1 MLPPVEN
8 PHLQKKITMTKYFGT
23 NGARGTIDEFPP
35 ALAKKLASATGKYLN
50 CGRVLVA
57 RDGRLTGKIYRDAI
71 VEGLLAAG
79 CRVTDLGMVSSPT
92 AEFMIKKLG
101 ASGLIIIT
109 ASHNPPEYNGMKVV
123 DKDGLAVSRERAEE
137 IEKMAEGGMKGKKR
151 GVVEKYEN
159 AIEEHISAIIGRVD
173 VERIRTRK
181 PRLVLDCGNGMASV
195 IAPQLF
201 SRMGCE
207 VVPINSHV
215 DGNFP
220 GRPSEP
226 TEENVKDLM
235 KIVKELRADAGIAW
249 DGDADRVAFVDERGR
264 YVIGDKVFALS
275 VLLKLREKKGNV
287 ITTVATSLAVEDIAK
302 KYGCEVAYTKIG
314 APYLCEEIV
323 KGGVIAGEEV
333 GGVIWPEISLA
344 KEGIYTATKTV
355 EAICDKP
362 LSQWIAELPD
372 YRNIKEKI
380 MTDEYR
386 KKVLVE
392 KMRRYAAE
400 NGLNYIEKDGVR
412 INYEN
417 GWVIVRPSGTENY
430 VRIFA
435 EAKTA
440 KEAKELINKHRK
452 IIGE

>member
-1 MLPPVEN
+1 M
-8 PHLQKKITMTKYFGT
+8 TMAKYFGT
-23 NGARGTIDEFPP
+23 NGARGTIEEFPP
-35 ALAKKLASATGKYLN
+35 PLARKLAWATGKYLD
-50 CGRVLVA
+50 CGRVLIA
-57 RDGRLTGKIYRDAI
+57 RDGRLTGGIYRDAV
-71 VEGLLAAG
+71 VEGLVAAG

-92 AEFMIKKLG
+92 AEFMVKKLG

-137 IEKMAEGGMKGKKR
+137 IEKIAEGKMKEDKR
-151 GVVEKYEN
+151 GVVEQYEN
-159 AIEEHISAIIGRVD
+159 AIEEHIGAIISMID
-173 VERIRTRK
+173 VKKVREKK

-220 GRPSEP
+220 GRPPEP
-226 TEENVKDLM
+226 TEDNVGDLM

-249 DGDADRVAFVDERGR
+249 DGDADRVAFVDARGG

-275 VLLKLREKKGNV
+275 VLLKLREKKGRV

-344 KEGIYTATKTV
+344 KEGIYTAAKIV
-355 EAICDKP
+355 EAICEKP
-362 LSQWIAELPD
+362 LSRWIAELPD

-380 MTDEYR
+380 PADEDR
-386 KKVLVE
+386 KKALVE
-392 KMRRYAAE
+392 KMRRYATE
-400 NGLNYIEKDGVR
+400 NGLDYIDKDGIR
-412 INYEN
+412 INYKN

-430 VRIFA
+430 VRLFA
-435 EAKTA
+435 EAKTME
-440 KEAKELINKHRK
+440 EAKELITMHRK
-452 IIGE
+452 IIGGCEWRGF